1 MLFKKRRRKDP
12 LIAIQS
18 SLSPGGSAAVL
29 HSEPGVLPGSSSL
42 GWGAGTS
49 TFVKAPSSVFMKI
62 RNSALESLVLLPSLP
77 ACFWKTAIRDSM
89 HRSVSVGLETFA
101 FGGEKIQDSDK
112 GRISRAGC
120 WRTRQRISSLHFG
133 SKQFPKRRL
142 IV

>member
-12 LIAIQS
+12 LVAIQS

-29 HSEPGVLPGSSSL
+29 HSQPGILPGSCSL

-89 HRSVSVGLETFA
+89 HRSVSVGLDTFA
-101 FGGEKIQDSDK
+101 FGGKKNSGFRQGEDIKSWVLENTPQDLV
-112 GRISRAGC
+112 
-120 WRTRQRISSLHFG
+120 SSFWIKAV
-133 SKQFPKRRL
+133 S
-142 IV
+142 